1 MSDSDPDSDPE
12 RDSDADSTP
21 DPDPAADDA
30 AARMGSGGGADSGTV
45 SSSGSAPNLDQASGA
60 GPREDR
66 AAGGPFQHP
75 GEVDDEESRVITYG
89 LPFVAALLVA
99 VGIAGVV
106 LGGWALVQPAVGG
119 CESAVVSVSTQEQ
132 TEERLAN
139 DAWADSVDRLTF
151 EELSPAEQRAFTE
164 ALERP
169 QREGT
174 VEGDF
179 EHRAA
184 FRQGVIVT
192 HEGTERYATVVST
205 NECLTV
211 DPLLLPLGVVTLLVG
226 FVAFAYLWYRFGSRP
241 PDDWDV
247 QFWGR

>member
-1 MSDSDPDSDPE
+1 MTDNDPDPDSDPDPE
-12 RDSDADSTP
+12 P
-21 DPDPAADDA
+21 DPEPDPAADDG
-30 AARMGSGGGADSGTV
+30 AARMGSGGGADSGSV
-45 SSSGSAPNLDQASGA
+45 SGSGSAPSSDPESGA
-60 GPREDR
+60 GPRDDR
-66 AAGGPFQHP
+66 AASGPFQHP

-89 LPFVAALLVA
+89 VPFVAALLVA

-119 CESAVVSVSTQEQ
+119 CETAVISVSTEEQ
-132 TEERLAN
+132 TDQRLAN
-139 DAWADSVDRLTF
+139 DEWASSVDRLEF
-151 EELSPAEQRAFTE
+151 EELTPAEQRAFTE

-169 QREGT
+169 HREGT

-184 FRQGVIVT
+184 FRRGVVVT
-192 HEGTERYATVVST
+192 REGTERYATLAST

-211 DPLLLPLGVVTLLVG
+211 DPLVLPLGAVTLLVG
-226 FVAFAYLWYRFGSRP
+226 FVAFAYLWFRFGTRP

-247 QFWGR
+247 QFWSR

>member
-1 MSDSDPDSDPE
+1 MTDPDPDSD
-12 RDSDADSTP
+12 S

-30 AARMGSGGGADSGTV
+30 AARMGSGGGADSGSV
-45 SSSGSAPNLDQASGA
+45 SGSGSAPSSDPESGA
-60 GPREDR
+60 GPGDDR

-75 GEVDDEESRVITYG
+75 GEVDEDESRVLTYG
-89 LPFVAALLVA
+89 VPFVAALLVA

-119 CESAVVSVSTQEQ
+119 CESAVISVSTQEQ

-139 DAWADSVDRLTF
+139 DAWADSVDRVAFAELT
-151 EELSPAEQRAFTE
+151 PAERRAFTE

-184 FRQGVIVT
+184 FRRGAVVT

-205 NECLTV
+205 NECLAV
-211 DPLLLPLGVVTLLVG
+211 DPLLLPLGAVTLLVG
-226 FVAFAYLWYRFGSRP
+226 VTAFAYLWYRFGTRP